1 MSSSSH
7 ARNQKIEESIKWM
20 TVELDKE
27 WERIGDRDFE
37 DTQVACVIHI
47 KELDESIQYL
57 KSHIKQFL

>member
-7 ARNQKIEESIKWM
+7 ARTQKIEESIKCM

-27 WERIGDRDFE
+27 WERIGDSSFE
-37 DTQVACVIHI
+37 SNQVACVIHI
-47 KELDESIQYL
+47 KELNESIQYL